1 MCVFIFDGVGENV
14 IEWSPLVTRNC
25 LDVCELKKQ
34 NVYNVKWVPL
44 GEKTKIL
51 TSKLWLKQISNDV
64 AVDWNLIRT
73 KC

>member
-1 MCVFIFDGVGENV
+1 MCVSIFDGVGENV
-14 IEWSPLVTRNC
+14 IEWSPLVRNC

-51 TSKLWLKQISNDV
+51 TSKIVTQTDLKQCSSGLKFN
-64 AVDWNLIRT
+64 
-73 KC
+73 